1 MVSGRVSSLSMSIN
15 PPFPLMLNPAGR
27 QTATVGWD
35 GTSGYK
41 VSPDGAK
48 NKVDVKMS
56 TKESMGGGCL
66 YLTALMAWQGE
77 W

>member
-1 MVSGRVSSLSMSIN
+1 MVSGRVSSLSVSIN
-15 PPFPLMLNPAGR
+15 PPFPLTLNPAGR
-27 QTATVGWD
+27 QRAAVGWD
-35 GTSGYK
+35 GTSGQK
-41 VSPDGAK
+41 VRPDGAK

-66 YLTALMAWQGE
+66 FLVALMAWQEE